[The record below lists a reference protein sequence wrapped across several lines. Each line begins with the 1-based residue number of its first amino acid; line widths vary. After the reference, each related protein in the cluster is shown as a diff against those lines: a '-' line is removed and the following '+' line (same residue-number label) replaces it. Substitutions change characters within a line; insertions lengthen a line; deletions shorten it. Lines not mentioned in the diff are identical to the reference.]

1 MRNGYAVKY
10 TASKA
15 PLWWLAPPLVAAIIV
30 ALPRLVS
37 PDPFTMASFEPGTD
51 ANGKWVLGD
60 RESGKY
66 LFRHDGRLY
75 RTSCFGAST
84 DPVFREDCDSILPFK
99 GQELEGTLS
108 EGRLLLLRKKQP
120 IFQVEQS
127 KIGLTGPA
135 HGHLNPLPRCRFLPL
150 ANSPPEIK

>member
-1 MRNGYAVKY
+1 MSNGYAVKY

-15 PLWWLAPPLVAAIIV
+15 ALWWLAPPLVAAIIV

-127 KIGLTGPA
+127 KIRLSWP
-135 HGHLNPLPRCRFLPL
+135 GHRQRKPPPPWRFLPL
-150 ANSPPEIK
+150 GKLPT

>member
-1 MRNGYAVKY
+1 MSNGYAVKY
-10 TASKA
+10 TAWRA
-15 PLWWLAPPLVAAIIV
+15 ALWWLAAPLVAAIIV
-30 ALPRLVS
+30 VLPRLVS

-84 DPVFREDCDSILPFK
+84 DPVFREDCDSILPLK
-99 GQELEGTLS
+99 GEELEGRLS
-108 EGRLLLLRKKQP
+108 EGRLLVLEKKQP
-120 IFQVEQS
+120 IFQVEA
-127 KIGLTGPA
+127 IGDKQLARPPSTKP
-135 HGHLNPLPRCRFLPL
+135 PLL
-150 ANSPPEIK
+150 